1 MKKQFVALAIFCSF
15 AGSFLLV
22 LPMRAYAAAPIQL
35 LPFAGIVSYTKDC
48 TCSGTLYIWFAPL
61 YLGGETVITGAMVY
75 SPYKTIL
82 YAYYNIGVSGLWHLG
97 DYTPGE
103 QACSIFVGKGCV
115 TLPAIGLMS
124 KVGTNYEVP
133 IQAP

>member
-1 MKKQFVALAIFCSF
+1 MKKQIIFLVL
-15 AGSFLLV
+15 LLV
-22 LPMRAYAAAPIQL
+22 VGDWLFASPSTARAQTQTKL
-35 LPFAGIVSYTKDC
+35 LPFAGIVSYTEDC
-48 TCSGTLYIWFAPL
+48 TCSGTLYVWFAPL
-61 YLGGETVITGAMVY
+61 YLGGPVVITGPVVY

-82 YAYYNIGVSGLWHLG
+82 YGYYNIGVSGLWHLG

-103 QACSIFVGKGCV
+103 QACSTYIGTGCV

-124 KVGTNYEVP
+124 KVGTNYES

>member
-1 MKKQFVALAIFCSF
+1 MKKQFVTLTIFFSF

-22 LPMRAYAAAPIQL
+22 LPMRAYAAASIQL
-35 LPFAGIVSYTKDC
+35 LPFAGIVSYTTEC
-48 TCSGTLYIWFAPL
+48 TCSGTLWIWFAPL
-61 YLGGETVITGAMVY
+61 YLGGPVVITGPVVY

-82 YAYYNIGVSGLWHLG
+82 YGYYNIGVSGLWHLG

-103 QACSIFVGKGCV
+103 QACSTYIGTGCV

-124 KVGTNYEVP
+124 KVGTNRFK
-133 IQAP
+133 